1 MQLAPHYVLCVV
13 LNVCVFEVNYC
24 RSGVC
29 KRVNSYATTTL
40 PRGVNHHYHFHQRD
54 HQVHTLC
61 FSCIQMQRYLW
72 SGLLKQLEAV
82 KKTNTLSVF
91 ISRVVLMTKHLCL
104 SNYHFE
110 RGFSCAGTKQFGTR
124 TKKCQRN
131 IHSIYFI
138 LFQRPTNFTCVNLPS
153 CRNMDNGIF
162 LQRVFAHQIEINR

>member
-110 RGFSCAGTKQFGTR
+110 RAGTKHFGTR
-124 TKKCQRN
+124 TKKCLRN

-153 CRNMDNGIF
+153 CRSRNFF
-162 LQRVFAHQIEINR
+162 LHAYVLHNDISAKCFWPPK